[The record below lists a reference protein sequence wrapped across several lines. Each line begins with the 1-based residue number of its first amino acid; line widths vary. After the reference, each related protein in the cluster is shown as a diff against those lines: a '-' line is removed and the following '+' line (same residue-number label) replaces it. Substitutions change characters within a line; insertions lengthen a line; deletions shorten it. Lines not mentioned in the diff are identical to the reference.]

1 MSAYRQVYPER
12 RCLVVAVSRRSGDEI
27 HPWLLNGDLDPDWTF
42 ERKDPLELTITP
54 EPRLDM
60 RFATAP
66 IAIIIECTSGTQET
80 FFTRSLYQDVGI
92 SR

>member
-1 MSAYRQVYPER
+1 MFWPF
-12 RCLVVAVSRRSGDEI
+12 LAVWAMKSIRGRPMATS
-27 HPWLLNGDLDPDWTF
+27 DPDWTF

-60 RFATAP
+60 GFSTAP